1 MTDLILEAYAEDIRE
16 RWKGLLILYYQL
28 FHGVTEAELLKC
40 KNFGMTSLTD
50 IRQKLAQFGLEL
62 KKE

>member
-28 FHGVTEAELLKC
+28 FHGVTEAELLKE
-40 KNFGMTSLTD
+40 
-50 IRQKLAQFGLEL
+50 IREFYQGDVVSGKDLEIY
-62 KKE
+62 